1 MVNSWILRMNTIL
14 WDEESKLPEKVELFK
29 KFLKKYLTSLNST
42 ELLQN
47 KPFNY
52 DSESDE
58 FLNPDI
64 QEYYELWSMA

>member
-1 MVNSWILRMNTIL
+1 MNAIL
-14 WDEESKLPEKVELFK
+14 WDGESIFPEKVELFK

-52 DSESDE
+52 DSENDE

-64 QEYYELWSMA
+64 QEYYELWLMA